1 MLKENSDELKA
12 GILIDHLPQTF
23 RDAVEV
29 TRKFNIHY
37 LWIDCLCIIQDSTD
51 DWNKEALQMSQV
63 YQHAICNI
71 AATGA
76 VDSTKGLFFE
86 KNLHLLRPCKVSIRG
101 RQATTDTETVYIVDP
116 NFWYG
121 RLEEAPLIQRAW
133 VVQERLL
140 AKRVLHFNR
149 DQLYWEC
156 QQTSA
161 CEIFPAAM
169 PKCMMFE
176 GKFKDIV
183 PNTGIPETAS
193 KGPISPLT
201 SREVI
206 WRRVLSSYSRA
217 QLSNPNDREAALS
230 GIMKVLEGVFDDTCI
245 AGLWRK
251 GLPAQLAWNALPSA
265 TSTSTYR
272 APSWSWLSIDGE
284 IEAYAPLAMKETDGG
299 HLLQPRYVVAELKHI
314 AITRAGESALSPITS
329 GFIRLRGML
338 HPVTWGKD
346 HAARGGNF
354 AGLYVEGHQGDW
366 DTDILGYFDGSGL
379 AAEGSGWI
387 MQIFV
392 ERKSQLYG
400 YGLVL
405 RRYPDGVF
413 RRIGYFESDYSSAWY
428 LLSKRHQAMME
439 GEKNFSEKSAAEVV
453 DGTSSSS
460 LQTESASED
469 DEEQTIAII

>member
-1 MLKENSDELKA
+1 LLKENSDELKA
-12 GILIDHLPQTF
+12 GRLIDHLPQTF

-37 LWIDCLCIIQDSTD
+37 LWVDSLCIIQDSID

-76 VDSTKGLFFE
+76 VDSTKGLFFD
-86 KNLHLLRPCKVSIRG
+86 KNLHLPRPCKVSIRG
-101 RQATTDTETVYIVDP
+101 CQATTDTETVYIVDP

-140 AKRVLHFNR
+140 AKRVLHFNQ

-183 PNTGIPETAS
+183 PNTGIPEMAS
-193 KGPISPLT
+193 KGPISPSK

-265 TSTSTYR
+265 TSTPTYR

-284 IEAYAPLAMKETDGG
+284 IAAGEIEAYAPLAMKEIDRG

-338 HPVTWGKD
+338 HPVTWGKITQLEVAILPD
-346 HAARGGNF
+346 YTLKVTRVIGTLIF
-354 AGLYVEGHQGDW
+354 L
-366 DTDILGYFDGSGL
+366 DILMDMAWLLKDLVGLCRFLLNVSHYSLVMVWSCGEILMGYFDALDISNLMTQALGT
-379 AAEGSGWI
+379 
-387 MQIFV
+387 
-392 ERKSQLYG
+392 
-400 YGLVL
+400 
-405 RRYPDGVF
+405 
-413 RRIGYFESDYSSAWY
+413 YFLSAI
-428 LLSKRHQAMME
+428 KQ
-439 GEKNFSEKSAAEVV
+439 
-453 DGTSSSS
+453 
-460 LQTESASED
+460 
-469 DEEQTIAII
+469 